1 MSATP
6 MMPPTTPPAIAL
18 AFVEVDVDAR
28 LVLVAVAEVVDARL
42 VPVAVAG
49 AVDSG
54 PAGQMKTH

>member
-1 MSATP
+1 

-18 AFVEVDVDAR
+18 AFAEVDVDAR